1 MGDEVGAC
9 RGEHSFPEEEIILE
23 KSSRGLIQAKR
34 LHRARYC
41 SLYDPGCLTQAVPA
55 GLTAQGR
62 AGAGERQH

>member
-9 RGEHSFPEEEIILE
+9 WGEHSFPEEEILE

-55 GLTAQGR
+55 ALTAQGR
-62 AGAGERQH
+62 ARAGERQH